1 MLAVSVD
8 QGSVLFA
15 DHLIWFGH
23 YQGHYRQYMENAF
36 ALNMH
41 NNTLN
46 ENNRKNF
53 TEVLAKQIEDH
64 EKTMKT
70 MLEEFQKN
78 MTALLSKFNAT
89 LTKKHG

>member
-23 YQGHYRQYMENAF
+23 YRQYIENAF
-36 ALNMH
+36 ALVSDMNMH
-41 NNTLN
+41 NNTLY